1 MLMLGWPWF
10 DLIVAPPCA
19 RVAGGTR
26 ERLLRVARRL
36 VQEEGLEALTL
47 EAVARRAR
55 VGRGAPRYHF
65 GGKRGL
71 LEALALEKGARPVAA
86 GPAPGPRAARGR
98 LRRPRGRG
106 RS

>member
-19 RVAGGTR
+19 RVAEGTR
-26 ERLLRVARRL
+26 ARLLRVARRL

-71 LEALALEKGARPVAA
+71 LEALSLERRARPVTA
-86 GPAPGPRAARGR
+86 GPAPGSRAAPGR
-98 LRRPRGRG
+98 VRRPEGRVRG
-106 RS
+106 